1 MSQPFDG
8 REFRAQMERLDA
20 LLQEVDHLADPQAR
34 DDVRE
39 LVRAVLD
46 LHGAGLARVLD
57 HLGDAGA
64 AGDAIRDDLA
74 RDEVV
79 GGLFLLHGLHPLDFE
94 ARVLGALEQVRPRL
108 RAHGGGVELLG
119 AVDGVVR
126 LRLTGNCHGCPSSAA
141 TMRQTVEEAILGQAP
156 DAVAIEVEGESV
168 RPHATSSNPALVIL
182 TTS

>member
-20 LLQEVDHLADPQAR
+20 LLQEVEHLPDPRAR

-57 HLGDAGA
+57 HLADAGSAGA
-64 AGDAIRDDLA
+64 ALQDALA

-79 GGLFLLHGLHPLDFE
+79 GGLLLLHGLHPLDFE
-94 ARVLGALEQVRPRL
+94 TRVLLALEHVRPRL

-119 AVDGVVR
+119 AADGVVR
-126 LRLTGNCHGCPSSAA
+126 LRLTGHCHGCPSSAA
-141 TMRQTVEEAILGQAP
+141 TLRQTVEEAILGQAP
-156 DAVAIEVEGESV
+156 DAVAIEVEGEGQ
-168 RPHATSSNPALVIL
+168 RPATPANNSGLVVL
-182 TTS
+182 TLP